1 MTDRLSEFG
10 VLALTATGWGVVIYV
25 VTGLPVDPGTQAVFY
40 TSGFVALAGSV
51 ALLLE
56 MYYAR
61 VGHRDPRPLAVNLLG
76 QGSRFAFMVE
86 FALWLQS
93 LRMLTAAY
101 LVFLIAG
108 YLFVELLFHRAAEDR
123 GSRGT

>member
-1 MTDRLSEFG
+1 M
-10 VLALTATGWGVVIYV
+10 VGWAVVGYV
-25 VTGLPVDPGTQAVFY
+25 VTELPVDPGAQAVLY
-40 TSGFVALAGSV
+40 TAGFVALAGTA

-56 MYYAR
+56 GYYAR
-61 VGHRDPRPLAVNLLG
+61 VGRRDPRPLAVNLLG

-108 YLFVELLFHRAAEDR
+108 YLFIELLFHRA
-123 GSRGT
+123 